1 MSYHARR
8 LSTVCASQRQHGMP
22 RPTSF
27 DRVCCP
33 KAVMACHARCRSNMF
48 VVHGLL
54 WHAPPRHRSIVCIA
68 QRRRWHATPDVVRPC
83 VLYTGGDVMPRP
95 MRAGHGRPLCAGTS
109 DDGRPFVLSKG
120 YDGMPRPTTA
130 DRLCCQRAK
139 MACHARRRSTVCAAK
154 RRRWHATPDA
164 VRPCVLPKGDDGMHA
179 TPDVVRPCVLPK
191 GDDGMPRPTSLD
203 RVCCPKAMMACHAR
217 RRSTVCAAQRR

>member
-1 MSYHARR
+1 
-8 LSTVCASQRQHGMP
+8 
-22 RPTSF
+22 
-27 DRVCCP
+27 
-33 KAVMACHARCRSNMF
+33 
-48 VVHGLL
+48 
-54 WHAPPRHRSIVCIA
+54 
-68 QRRRWHATPDVVRPC
+68 
-83 VLYTGGDVMPRP
+83 

-203 RVCCPKAMMACHAR
+203 RVCCAKAYFAVHAR
-217 RRSTVCAAQRR
+217 SAQALADAAWPRTCCVRRPICPLTSNLALIIAPDIAKTSYSDMSLVP

>member
-1 MSYHARR
+1 
-8 LSTVCASQRQHGMP
+8 
-22 RPTSF
+22 
-27 DRVCCP
+27 
-33 KAVMACHARCRSNMF
+33 
-48 VVHGLL
+48 
-54 WHAPPRHRSIVCIA
+54 
-68 QRRRWHATPDVVRPC
+68 
-83 VLYTGGDVMPRP
+83 

-217 RRSTVCAAQRR
+217 RRSTVCAAKRRRWHATPDVVRPCVLPKGDDGMPRPTSFNRVCCPKMLMASHARRRSFVFSI